1 MQSLRR
7 MFCMGIVLVSV
18 ACQQPVKPEKETAVL
33 PFYNSAD
40 FTPEWIATTSPVYDS
55 IHMIPA
61 FRFTNQY
68 GETIT
73 EQDYQGK
80 IYVADFFFTS
90 CPGICKQLTTHLGLV
105 QKAFQDDS
113 RVMLLSHS
121 VTPDLDTVP
130 VLQKYAE
137 AHGVCKGKWN
147 LVTGN
152 RDQLYTLARRSY
164 FADED
169 LGEKK
174 STADFLHTE
183 NLLLIDTH
191 RRIRGVYKG
200 TSLKDVNDLINDIKL
215 LEKEN

>member
-1 MQSLRR
+1 MQSLQWIA
-7 MFCMGIVLVSV
+7 CMGMVLFSFS
-18 ACQQPVKPEKETAVL
+18 CKQPASPEKETVAL
-33 PFYNSAD
+33 PFYNTAD
-40 FTPEWIATTSPVYDS
+40 FTPVWISKTSPAYDS
-55 IHMIPA
+55 IHKIPA

-68 GETIT
+68 GETVT
-73 EQDYQGK
+73 EQNYKGK

-90 CPGICKQLTTHLGLV
+90 CPGICKQLTTHLELV
-105 QKAFQDDS
+105 QKAFQADS

-137 AHGVCKGKWN
+137 AYGVQKGKWN

-174 STADFLHTE
+174 SAADFLHTE

-200 TSLKDVNDLINDIKL
+200 TSVKDVNDLISDIKI

>member
-1 MQSLRR
+1 
-7 MFCMGIVLVSV
+7 MGMIWFAVSCKQKV
-18 ACQQPVKPEKETAVL
+18 NPETAAAATL
-33 PFYNSAD
+33 PFYNTAD
-40 FTPEWIATTSPVYDS
+40 FTPVWIAKTSPAYDS
-55 IHMIPA
+55 VHTIPA

-73 EQDYQGK
+73 EKDYQGK

-105 QKAFQDDS
+105 QKAFQDDN

-121 VTPDLDTVP
+121 VTPDLDSVK
-130 VLQKYAE
+130 VLQKYAL
-137 AHGVCKGKWN
+137 AYGVQKGKWN

-174 STADFLHTE
+174 SAADFLHTE

-200 TSLKDVNDLINDIKL
+200 TSLKDVNDLISDIAL